1 MNDKDWEAKF
11 EMLFA
16 EDLIAVEDDFYDE
29 DLCFSDPNDL
39 NMIFSELEEQNLY
52 LIHQAQELE
61 QSLETMKTEQTHI
74 MEKLG
79 GEVNLHKKNR
89 NELNDQIN
97 ESQKQLKELRQ
108 RNQMSTIQ
116 SQAST
121 TANDKNGAQADQ
133 EFNIDDL
140 LNDLRRDITRV
151 YKKAFDGDVEL
162 QAKQTLDILT
172 VTTYF

>member
-16 EDLIAVEDDFYDE
+16 EDLIAIEDDFYDE

-61 QSLETMKTEQTHI
+61 QSLETMKLEQTHI

-89 NELNDQIN
+89 NDLND
-97 ESQKQLKELRQ
+97 
-108 RNQMSTIQ
+108 
-116 SQAST
+116 
-121 TANDKNGAQADQ
+121 
-133 EFNIDDL
+133 
-140 LNDLRRDITRV
+140 
-151 YKKAFDGDVEL
+151 
-162 QAKQTLDILT
+162 
-172 VTTYF
+172 

>member
-61 QSLETMKTEQTHI
+61 QSLETMKQEQTHI

-89 NELNDQIN
+89 NDLNDQIN
-97 ESQKQLKELRQ
+97 ESLKQLKDLRQ

-116 SQAST
+116 SQAT
-121 TANDKNGAQADQ
+121 TGNDKNDKHAALADQ

-162 QAKQTLDILT
+162 
-172 VTTYF
+172 